1 MKGMEV
7 VDPYLETA
15 AAIDSLGPTELHGC
29 HWPAKRGDDVAAFLA
44 ETRENGYL
52 VYRSAA

>member
-1 MKGMEV
+1 MEV

-29 HWPAKRGDDVAAFLA
+29 HWPATRGDDVAAFLA
-44 ETRENGYL
+44 ETRESAYL